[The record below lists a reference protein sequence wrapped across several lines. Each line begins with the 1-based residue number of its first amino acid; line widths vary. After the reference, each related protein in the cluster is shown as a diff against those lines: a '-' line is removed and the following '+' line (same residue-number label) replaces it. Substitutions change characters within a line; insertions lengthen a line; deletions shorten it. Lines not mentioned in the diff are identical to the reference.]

1 MEDAALE
8 DHGVPD
14 GVDEVPLEELVEGG
28 GGRHLVGVP
37 DLYLPSMR
45 VVDLLL
51 DFWRNVRAVG
61 LEVEGQALSASL
73 VLEMH

>member
-1 MEDAALE
+1 
-8 DHGVPD
+8 
-14 GVDEVPLEELVEGG
+14 
-28 GGRHLVGVP
+28 
-37 DLYLPSMR
+37 MR